1 MAHKDYVKTNRAK
14 PKASQRKPTKR
25 GKAKPAT
32 TPIPWLVVV
41 LAIFIVCGF
50 GYFLW
55 YLNQQPAV
63 EVTPIPAKS
72 AVTAPKTATKV
83 VPKGDPLPEKPTS
96 EPYQYIKELENKEV
110 KVDVTEQA
118 AAGPYQMQCGSF
130 RQQNQAETMK
140 AKIAFSGFTATVRRS
155 EGSNGIWYRVVLGPY
170 ESKRQ
175 ATADRNRLRQQNIN
189 TCQIWNWS

>member
-14 PKASQRKPTKR
+14 PKTNKRQPAKR
-25 GKAKPAT
+25 GKAKPAP
-32 TPIPWLVVV
+32 TPIPWLAVIMA
-41 LAIFIVCGF
+41 LIIVSGF

-55 YLNQQPAV
+55 YLNQQPAL
-63 EVTPIPAKS
+63 EITPEPVKPAVKL
-72 AVTAPKTATKV
+72 AKP
-83 VPKGDPLPEKPTS
+83 DPLPVKPTT

-110 KVDVTEQA
+110 KVQVTEQA

-130 RQQNQAETMK
+130 RNQSQAETMK
-140 AKIAFSGFTATVRRS
+140 AKIAFSGFTAEVRRS
-155 EGSNGIWYRVVLGPY
+155 EGTNGIWYRVVLGPY

>member
-14 PKASQRKPTKR
+14 PKTAKR
-25 GKAKPAT
+25 QPGKRRPSKAKPAASS
-32 TPIPWLVVV
+32 IPWLAII
-41 LAIFIVCGF
+41 LAICIVSGF
-50 GYFLW
+50 AYFLW
-55 YLNQQPAV
+55 YLNQQPAL
-63 EVTPIPAKS
+63 EVTAEPKKPVAVAAK
-72 AVTAPKTATKV
+72 P
-83 VPKGDPLPEKPTS
+83 DPLPEKPTS

-110 KVDVTEQA
+110 KVEVTEQA

-130 RQQNQAETMK
+130 RNQSQAEEMK
-140 AKIAFSGFTATVRRS
+140 AKIAFSGFTAEVRRS
-155 EGSNGIWYRVVLGPY
+155 EGTNGIWYRVVLGPY

>member
-14 PKASQRKPTKR
+14 PKTNKRKPTTKR
-25 GKAKPAT
+25 GKAKQPT
-32 TPIPWLVVV
+32 TPLPWLAII
-41 LAIFIVCGF
+41 LATIIVAGF

-55 YLNQQPAV
+55 YLNQQPTV
-63 EVTPIPAKS
+63 EVVPEPAKQV
-72 AVTAPKTATKV
+72 AVTPKL
-83 VPKGDPLPEKPTS
+83 DPLPAKPTS

-110 KVDVTEQA
+110 KVEVTEQA

-130 RQQNQAETMK
+130 RSQNQAEEMK
-140 AKIAFSGFTATVRRS
+140 AKIAFSGFTAEVRRS
-155 EGSNGIWYRVVLGPY
+155 EGTNGVWYRVVLGPY